1 MTEMEA
7 LTSVILAPWIYKA
20 TALIGVPRHIGGN
33 QFRHSMATMSIL
45 IDYHYVDSVLLKAA
59 VIHDLIEDSPSTD
72 IAELRKIDAD
82 AEAVLDLVLEN
93 TRKATESKSEFL
105 KRILEHGSRNAKILK
120 CADRIS
126 NLTDLHYGIFSV
138 EKMLKSLYET
148 ESYIIP
154 MARQINPDMLIE
166 LEDLVKRR
174 REILENTILPLE
186 KTNKNEDK

>member
-59 VIHDLIEDSPSTD
+59 VIHDLIEDIPSTD